1 MQDLSCGDPG
11 RSDQHKTIELPV
23 GYFVLYAAGSAIV
36 PATSR
41 YILNEEPQ
49 LRVNARPDSQDPENI
64 MSTQNIAVHLP
75 DGSIREVPAGTT
87 PLDIANSISPR
98 LAAASV
104 VARLTPVTTE
114 TKAKAATEE
123 SEAAMYAAE
132 DASATRLVDL
142 ATPLNADTK
151 LELVTEKDPEALKV
165 VRHSA
170 AHVLATA
177 VLELFPETKLGHG
190 PATDAGFFYDF
201 YREKPF
207 TPDDLA
213 AIEKKM
219 AEVVARDEKFVREY
233 EPREQALAE
242 FERDGDFMK
251 THFVTKFTEPESQVS
266 FYRNGKFVDFCR
278 GPHVPSTGRVK
289 AVKVTSLAG
298 AYWLGDEKNPQLQ
311 RMYGTAFFS
320 QKDMDAHFARLEE
333 AAKRDHRVLG
343 KQLDLFSIQELA
355 GPGLVFW
362 HPKGGI
368 VRKVMEDWMRD
379 ECLRRGYLM
388 VYTPH
393 VMRRELW
400 KVSGHEG
407 FYSGNMYTPMELDD
421 AEYRL
426 KPMNCPG
433 HILIYKNSPKSYRD
447 LPQRYAELGNVYRY
461 ERSGTMHGL
470 LRVRGFTQDDAH
482 IFCMPS
488 QIESEVEAC
497 IDFAE
502 TVLKTF
508 GFNEFKIELSTWD
521 PNDRKSYTGSDE
533 NWNLAINSLDRVLK
547 AKAIPYKTIP
557 GEAAF
562 YGPKIDIK
570 LVDVLGRLW
579 QLSTV
584 QFDFTLPARFE
595 LEYVGEDGE
604 RHQPVMVHRAL
615 FGSVERFFGVLIEH
629 YAGAFP
635 FWLAPVQIGL
645 VPISERHVAYA
656 EKVQT
661 ELKAAGFRV
670 EADARNEKMNAKI
683 RDLANQKIPYILV
696 FGDKEEAAGSV
707 SVRTR
712 GKGDQGS
719 MPLGEFIAKAKG
731 LAESK
736 SVEL

>member
-1 MQDLSCGDPG
+1 MEFTK
-11 RSDQHKTIELPV
+11 H
-23 GYFVLYAAGSAIV
+23 
-36 PATSR
+36 
-41 YILNEEPQ
+41 
-49 LRVNARPDSQDPENI
+49 
-64 MSTQNIAVHLP
+64 MSTNMIAVHLP
-75 DGSIREVPAGTT
+75 DGAIREVPSNTT
-87 PLDIANSISPR
+87 PFEIANSISPR

-104 VARLTPVTTE
+104 VARIAPVVV
-114 TKAKAATEE
+114 APVQSSAAEGE
-123 SEAAMYAAE
+123 RASEASMYAAE
-132 DASATRLVDL
+132 DAAAPRLVDL
-142 ATPLNADTK
+142 SVPLRADTR
-151 LELVTEKDPEALKV
+151 LELVKENDPDALKIL
-165 VRHSA
+165 RHSS
-170 AHVLATA
+170 AHVMATA

-190 PATDAGFFYDF
+190 PATDSGFFYDF

-207 TPDDLA
+207 TPEDLT
-213 AIEKKM
+213 AIEAKM
-219 AEVVARDEKFVREY
+219 AEVIARNEPFVREY
-233 EPREQALAE
+233 EPREQALEE
-242 FERDGDFMK
+242 FARDGDFMK
-251 THFVTKFTEPESQVS
+251 THFVTKFTVPGEQVS

-289 AVKVTSLAG
+289 AFKVTSLAG

-311 RMYGTAFFS
+311 RVYGTAFFS
-320 QKDMDAHFARLEE
+320 QKDLDAHFARLEE
-333 AAKRDHRVLG
+333 AARRDHRVLG

-355 GPGLVFW
+355 GAGLIFW
-362 HPKGGI
+362 HPKGAI
-368 VRKVMEDWMRD
+368 IRKVMEDWMRD
-379 ECLRRGYLM
+379 ECLRRGYQL

-421 AEYRL
+421 ADYRL

-447 LPQRYAELGNVYRY
+447 LPARYAELGNVYRY

-488 QIESEVEAC
+488 QIESEVAAC

-502 TVLKTF
+502 AVLKTF
-508 GFNEFKIELSTWD
+508 GFTEFEVELSTWD
-521 PNDRKSYTGSDE
+521 PNDRAHYAGSNE
-533 NWNLAINSLDRVLK
+533 NWDLAIRSLDNVLK
-547 AKAIPYKTIP
+547 AKGIQYKTIP

-562 YGPKIDIK
+562 YGPKIDVK

-584 QFDFTLPARFE
+584 QFDFNLPARFE

-635 FWLAPVQIGL
+635 LWLAPVQVGL
-645 VPISERHVAYA
+645 VPISEKHLAYA
-656 EKVQT
+656 EKLEA
-661 ELKAAGFRV
+661 ELKAAGLRV
-670 EADARNEKMNAKI
+670 ETDARNEKMNSKI
-683 RDLANQKIPYILV
+683 RDFALQKTPYIHV
-696 FGDKEEAAGSV
+696 FGDKEESAGAV
-707 SVRTR
+707 NVRTR
-712 GKGDQGS
+712 GKQEQSS
-719 MPLGEFIAKAKG
+719 MPLADFIAKCR
-731 LAESK
+731 
-736 SVEL
+736 ELVATQSTEL

>member
-1 MQDLSCGDPG
+1 MSKP
-11 RSDQHKTIELPV
+11 SI
-23 GYFVLYAAGSAIV
+23 AI
-36 PATSR
+36 
-41 YILNEEPQ
+41 
-49 LRVNARPDSQDPENI
+49 
-64 MSTQNIAVHLP
+64 HLP
-75 DGSIREVPAGTT
+75 DGSVREVPQGTT

-104 VARLTPVTTE
+104 VARLTPLTSAD
-114 TKAKAATEE
+114 AKPAPDGQSESE

-132 DASATRLVDL
+132 NATAPRLVDL
-142 ATPLNADTK
+142 STPLTADTR
-151 LELVTEKDPEALKV
+151 LELVKESDPDALKV
-165 VRHSA
+165 VCHSA
-170 AHVLATA
+170 AHVMATA

-190 PATDAGFFYDF
+190 PATDSGFFYDF
-201 YREKPF
+201 YRDKPF
-207 TPDDLA
+207 LPEDLA

-219 AEVVARDEKFVREY
+219 AEVVARNEPFCHEFA
-233 EPREQALAE
+233 PREKALE
-242 FERDGDFMK
+242 GFERDGDFMK
-251 THFVTKFTEPESQVS
+251 THFVTKFTEPGSQVS
-266 FYRNGKFVDFCR
+266 FYRNGSFVDFCR

-289 AVKVTSLAG
+289 AVKVTKVAG

-311 RMYGTAFFS
+311 RVYGTAFFS
-320 QKDMDAHFARLEE
+320 QKEMDAHFARLEE
-333 AAKRDHRVLG
+333 AAKRDHRLIG

-355 GPGLVFW
+355 GAGLIFW
-362 HPKGGI
+362 HPKGAMI
-368 VRKVMEDWMRD
+368 RKVMEDWMRD
-379 ECLRRGYLM
+379 ECLRRGYLL
-388 VYTPH
+388 VNTPH

-488 QIESEVEAC
+488 QIESEVVAC

-502 TVLKTF
+502 VVLKTF
-508 GFNEFKIELSTWD
+508 GFAEFKVELSTWD
-521 PNDRKSYTGSDE
+521 PNDRAHYTGSDE
-533 NWNLAINSLDRVLK
+533 NWAI
-547 AKAIPYKTIP
+547 AISGLQRALESKGIKYATIP

-562 YGPKIDIK
+562 YGPKIDVK

-584 QFDFTLPARFE
+584 QVDFNLPARFE
-595 LEYVGEDGE
+595 LEYIGEDGA
-604 RHQPVMVHRAL
+604 RHQPIMVHRAL
-615 FGSVERFFGVLIEH
+615 FGSLERFFGVLIEH

-635 FWLAPVQIGL
+635 LWLAPVQIGL
-645 VPISERHVAYA
+645 VPISEKHLVYA
-656 EKVQT
+656 KKLEA
-661 ELKAAGFRV
+661 ELKAAGLRV
-670 EADARNEKMNAKI
+670 ETDDRNEKMNSKI
-683 RDLANQKIPYILV
+683 RDFANQKTPYILV
-696 FGDKEEAAGSV
+696 FGDKEEASGTV

-712 GKGDQGS
+712 SKGDQGS
-719 MPLGEFIAKAKG
+719 QPLADFIAKAKT
-731 LAESK
+731 LVANQST
-736 SVEL
+736 EL